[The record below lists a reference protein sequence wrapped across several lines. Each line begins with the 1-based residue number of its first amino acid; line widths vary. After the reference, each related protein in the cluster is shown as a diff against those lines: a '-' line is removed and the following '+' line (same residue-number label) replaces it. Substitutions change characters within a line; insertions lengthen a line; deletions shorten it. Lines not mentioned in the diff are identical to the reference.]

1 MVAIRKFSFD
11 QVFDSVERPARR
23 EPETEAPPPE
33 PVFSRADLA
42 AARDRGFSE
51 GREAGAAD
59 ALASVEHAAATTLA
73 QINEA
78 LAALAPALGDAVQ
91 RCRQDAV
98 GIAHAV
104 TRKMIEQSDSD
115 SAMTAVEAVISKV
128 LPRIIDEP
136 RVVIRVSDALL
147 DPLQQRL
154 SAVSESCG
162 FPGSLI
168 LLAERDLQRP
178 DCRIEWSDGGAEYD
192 SGALWSEIDDIIERY
207 RAEIAAGDRGAVR
220 PVTDPAPAEQTNS
233 EEHADG

>member
-11 QVFDSVERPARR
+11 QVFDSVDRPARR
-23 EPETEAPPPE
+23 APEKEAPPPE
-33 PVFSRADLA
+33 PVFSQADLA

-59 ALASVEHAAATTLA
+59 ALASVENAAATALA
-73 QINEA
+73 QIGEA
-78 LAALAPALGDAVQ
+78 LASLAPVVSDAVQ
-91 RCRQDAV
+91 RCRRDAV
-98 GIAHAV
+98 GIARTV
-104 TRKMIEQSDSD
+104 TRKMVEQSASD

-136 RVVIRVSDALL
+136 RVVVRVSDDLL

-154 SAVSESCG
+154 SAVSKTCG

-168 LLAERDLQRP
+168 LLAERDLRRP

-192 SGALWSEIDDIIERY
+192 SGKLWSEIDDIIERY
-207 RAEIAAGDRGAVR
+207 RAEIAAGDHRAGQ
-220 PVTDPAPAEQTNS
+220 PVSNPAPAEQTNS